1 MSPEGARFMQ
11 EIHEVIQMCPEEKYY
26 GLLRSLEGRPK
37 RENSRAGID
46 RLLIYFDGKA
56 YKSGGNIKQQESKYD
71 IDSLM
76 KVATDVMSTK
86 ISANAGINKFG
97 DKAVAAMVKEY
108 GNAYKGTMEVRTV
121 ITAIDPDTLSYEYK
135 RKSLE

>member
-46 RLLIYFDGKA
+46 RLVIYFDGNT
-56 YKSGGNIKQQESKYD
+56 YKSGGIFIKEQESTD
-71 IDSLM
+71 ETDSFM
-76 KVATDVMSTK
+76 EVPTKVVFAQMSEK
-86 ISANAGINKFG
+86 SSINKFG
-97 DKAVAAMVKEY
+97 E
-108 GNAYKGTMEVRTV
+108 
-121 ITAIDPDTLSYEYK
+121 K
-135 RKSLE
+135 RWHPWQSSICK